1 MSGNQNNNCA
11 RITEDGIK
19 LTIMLKQKT
28 PMIHFQW
35 NEPGVCIRGS
45 ELKPKLDKFLVEKLE
60 KEYTGKKKDSEYYT
74 YFINEPDSNGMMVN
88 MTLNYKTRLI
98 ADGTKITS
106 SNINKLYFGNMNNN
120 KKKSVFY
127 NSEIKL
133 IIICLNDNLRKLIKN
148 NIIEFFAVTNF
159 GLRQDKGFGC
169 FSISGVN
176 GEDVKDKLE
185 KNGYKFFYGS
195 IADEYSNDEVENK
208 ADDMLNIAGSIYS
221 VMKGGI
227 NYKGTYIK
235 GYIQRQYLD
244 DIKLKNTNSEKV
256 LIKSELFDGNARKG
270 KYVYVRALLGTTDNI
285 VFRDKDRKRVVSI
298 ENKDIERFPTP
309 MTIKIIDNYIFFIFN
324 DTFNAILGKEFNF
337 KYNDKE
343 KKINVPNEF
352 NVDTFMN
359 KFIDYYND
367 NKSKI
372 SDKKSKNIEL
382 QVGENNGK

>member
-74 YFINEPDSNGMMVN
+74 YFINEPDSNGTMVN
-88 MTLNYKTRLI
+88 MALNYKTRLI

-359 KFIDYYND
+359 KFIEYYND

>member
-74 YFINEPDSNGMMVN
+74 YFINEPDSNGTMVN
-88 MTLNYKTRLI
+88 KTLNYKTRLI
-98 ADGTKITS
+98 VDGTKITS

-359 KFIDYYND
+359 KFIEYYND